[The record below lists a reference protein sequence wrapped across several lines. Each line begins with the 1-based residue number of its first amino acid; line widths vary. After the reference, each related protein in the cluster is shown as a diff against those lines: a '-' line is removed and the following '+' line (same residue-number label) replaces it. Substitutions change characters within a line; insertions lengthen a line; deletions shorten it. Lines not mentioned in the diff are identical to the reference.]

1 MNNDEGKTVVVIL
14 TLVKVQNDTPN
25 KPIGIHWQVTT
36 LRSLRSAPHS
46 RRKDLKQRRWVANT
60 NEAKRSSRS

>member
-25 KPIGIHWQVTT
+25 KPVGIHWQVTT
-36 LRSLRSAPHS
+36 LKSLRSAPHS
-46 RRKDLKQRRWVANT
+46 RRKDLRQRRRVADT
-60 NEAKRSSRS
+60 NEAEGSS